1 MLRQYLKA
9 WSKHN
14 SGNRKHRGFTLAELI
29 VVLAIVAI
37 LATVGVFAA
46 VGYINRSR
54 IDKNTQDA
62 ITVYQ
67 VAQTAIAHKADN
79 GTLDN
84 WVSTAFS
91 SSGFSAA
98 DFKDDN
104 GRDVLD
110 ETNKSIHKT
119 AHLTCD
125 PNKVHADSDTLY
137 DLLSPYFYDRAVF
150 AGTISVE
157 FDLSATKQNDG
168 TIAYSA
174 TVMSAFY
181 SRENVAPTGT
191 GGWDSKC
198 LGNSNDQLPQRD
210 QEYRYNTSYVGYFNG
225 TEASL
230 IGPVALPD
238 DLDATP
244 AAEVT
249 FRNGETLDITW
260 TILADH
266 DKTDDVYI
274 NLFNSDSLA
283 ALTDDS
289 SSNNPA
295 SIATILIE
303 GGESAI
309 ESKATTTQANDYE
322 CIKVNTEGYDHTYNI
337 EKTVKTG
344 VITIK
349 VSTNNGSSY
358 VEHTFPVTVR
368 EVFGDGRQEI
378 TQYADM
384 SLGYKTYTL
393 SIDCMMVH
401 NDYTSTNNNYTKNYT
416 TKVLFNA
423 NKNQPYNPQNICAT
437 LVTGTNSDSDYFVA
451 TRAIDDPIHY
461 EGLTQGSFRNG
472 THTAVSYNLEDGNR
486 AALDTE
492 KGCVVNTLFG
502 DLICS
507 DGSVTYNGSFGS
519 SQGGDAVIT
528 SFRHLSNIRM
538 TNVGNFHI
546 ARDLNWY
553 IKASG
558 SLTPYS
564 EVKVYSLTNGVYN
577 SPIDRKQ
584 SSVANSYRVV
594 SFPAIDEIK
603 ANQSLSAMHRSD
615 DATQLYSINSVQM
628 RLASFTNNNNNG
640 YGLICKNSGTVS
652 NIVTNNLNLVVYE
665 VADGSASDYSKIE
678 KTSITTG
685 KHVNRPRGTETT
697 AIGGLIGLNTGKV
710 GTTDSDV
717 IRMSNPIVMGSAYW
731 SIEKYFEGTGGVIGK
746 NTETT
751 SSLSG
756 EIEINGTF
764 VVFSHTNI
772 GGIIGRCD
780 QNIGARLI
788 VNGTPAPESEFHLS
802 NDSKYGAVSCVV
814 AGWNSPGGAIGK
826 MENGAFTYRADY
838 EYDGIS
844 APDASGNFSF
854 NNYDQYEYQV
864 DVNLPANSLIVQ
876 LTSGDNNETD
886 AKGRLRGAGGAI
898 GNMKNCNSSSSSE
911 GNYLSIRVQNE
922 GSVLSANNINNQNP
936 IYCGG
941 AVGRDEDSKIATT
954 FVRVVN
960 GENTRI
966 GYPSDNLGPYHF
978 TAGGAYGQINGS
990 GRNVAIYV
998 ENKGTITARGSTD
1011 YLGVGGAVGC
1021 TSTGDVPTFV
1031 IKAINNSAEIT
1042 DLNNDGVNMVNG
1054 AGGAIG
1060 SISNDKEISSDSVI
1074 YVENTN
1080 TTISGYYFVGGAIG
1094 NAPSNNGKI
1103 SVVNDG
1109 ATITGVGSTNYVG
1122 GAIGRITG
1130 NSTGGT
1136 IQVVLDSCSIKG
1148 GEYVGGV
1155 IGLNDSVLSS
1165 VSIEG
1170 SGNIIG
1176 TGNYVGGAIGYNNG
1190 EIGGDVDVALSG
1202 NVNGGGNYVGGA
1214 IGYNNETISGSVDT
1228 EFIGNISGFNFVGGA
1243 IGQNKAEI
1251 GGSVTVLYTGDSS
1264 VIGIDYVGGA
1274 IGSND
1279 EQITDNVEVSATG
1292 DLVIGNENHSGSYVG
1307 GVIGDSV
1314 GEVGG
1319 IAASFDG
1326 EVSIYGVDYVGGA
1339 VGNLSG
1345 DLTIDK
1351 SISIVFAE
1359 ASEIHGRINVGGVI
1373 GKNDVELAS
1382 VSARFNGPGTVI
1394 GSSDVGGSIGYNN
1407 NDISGTVSAIFEG
1420 QAIIGNAS
1428 NPGDNVGGVIGNSV
1442 GEVGGISVAFGDDA
1456 YIYGYDN
1463 VGGAA
1468 GNLVGEITTSK
1479 VIDVVFTADTVIRGN
1494 NNVGGAIGNNE
1505 VALTSVTAT
1514 FKGDAQVIGSENV
1527 GGAIGNT
1534 EADISGAIAASFKGE
1549 AIVGN
1554 KNKTG
1559 NYVGGVIGNCK
1570 NKAGSLSADFAD
1582 DAFIYGANYVGG
1594 VVGNLVGTLTTNTIS
1609 VVFNGD
1615 CEIYGANNVG
1625 GAIGYNEVALTSV
1638 TATFKHDGKIIGSS
1652 YVGGAIGNNQ
1662 TKISGTVSASFGGSA
1677 IIGDSTNKGN
1687 YVGGVIGNSV
1697 GEVGG
1702 ITVAFGK
1709 DTSIY
1714 GKDYVGGAVGNLLG
1728 NLTSNK
1734 SISVY
1739 VPGNL
1744 TIKAANNVGGAIGYS
1759 FVTGLKDVTV
1769 KVDGITDIE
1778 CSGGN
1783 VGGAIGYHWNNNS
1796 DNSNKIEGIISA
1808 NFGKAVTVSGNGD
1821 YVGGVIGNSYSNI
1834 KGIAVTYGSSANI
1847 SGKNYVGGMAGYL
1860 KGGLDNKTIAMT
1872 VPGDFTIN
1880 GVDYVGGA
1888 FGYNT
1893 ASLNG
1898 ITVKYNG
1905 TASITGKKYIG
1916 GAMGYNNKFN
1926 SSNPVSVLYSKTAE
1940 IIGSECVGG
1949 AIGQSVGKTG
1959 MLSADFKG
1967 RATIGDNS
1975 NKGNY
1980 IGGVIGNSMAEISGI
1995 KVTFA
2000 DDVNIYGADYVGGAV
2015 GNLQGKVNTDKSI
2028 SVSVP
2033 GNLTIN
2039 AADKVG
2045 GAIGYSKVELK
2056 DVSVSVAGKTEITS
2070 TAGNVGGA
2078 IGLHDTAKING
2089 TISASFGDTVK
2100 ISGVSDY
2107 VGGVIGNSNF
2117 DIGGVQV
2124 SYDSTVDIS
2133 GKNYVGGM
2141 VGNLRGGVTNNNIVM
2156 TVTDDFSLSGENYVG
2171 GAFGDS
2177 KATLTTVNVIYNKAA
2192 TISGKE
2198 AVGGIIGFNEKVNT
2212 GNRVSLSVQYNGT
2225 ADINGSDGVG
2235 GVVGKNIG
2243 TVKSVTVTYKDD
2255 VSING
2260 NEGVGGVIGINNKNN
2275 NNNATV
2281 SETVTVSYE
2290 KSGSIIGKNNTGGV
2304 IGYNNMTI
2312 SGTVSA
2318 DFNGMAT
2325 IGNSSNAGECVGG
2338 VIGNNI
2344 GSVVGITVAFRDD
2357 ADICGTDYVGG
2368 VIGNNGAA
2376 ISGDITVTYEKSG
2389 SLIGSN
2395 DVGGAIGYNN
2405 KKISGTVSADFKG
2418 MATIGDSNNTG
2429 NYVGGVIG
2437 NSSGEITS
2445 DITAAFRDDVS
2456 ICGSDYV
2463 GGVIGNN
2470 GAAISGTVNVSYEN
2484 SGLIDGAD
2492 YVGGVIGYNNKNL
2505 YGISVDLS
2513 DVSIF
2518 GNDSVGGAFGSYAG
2532 GTITNGITVEATNLE
2547 IVGNEMV
2554 GGAFG
2559 SYAGGTITNGI
2570 TVEATNLEIVGNE
2583 MVGGAI
2589 GSVSGGNINGRTIDY
2604 TDVEIRTI
2612 TGKEDGGSLS
2622 IDLTNAEITGNKK
2635 VGGAIGSVSGGAIY
2649 NGIVESLD
2657 HSYVGGIEEVGGVIG
2672 EIRKTYQGGM
2682 IVSFNNGTYIGDKK
2696 GAGSYRC
2703 VDAGGAFGYFSNSAS
2718 ISSGRVLI
2726 KFDETSMV
2734 YAGGT
2739 DYSNSDLTIDT
2750 AGVGG
2755 AFGRLGAEGQGNTP
2769 TIELTKETNTYLAS
2783 VEVYC
2788 KSYEATVYSARS
2800 IAGGF
2805 VGHMLSGTIKRGYAT
2820 AVVSGYDYVGGF
2832 VGKMDNGYI
2841 GNCYV
2846 GGHTYK
2852 GQYDSGEENITGENY
2867 VGGFAGYISE
2877 AVAGSKKIYQTY
2889 TTASV
2894 RGSSNVGGYAGY
2906 IGGADQKLYSCYCTG
2921 LVSLK
2926 PGGDPDTVGAFA
2938 GSIDNIAVFFAEADN
2953 LENGNKVLR
2962 YVNASDMRRIG
2973 NIGGVPTDDGDLAAV
2988 PKTRIRWAFWGG
3000 YEMGPNRN
3008 DYIRVRPKEVSK
3020 YDAFPFDETLDPTD
3034 EKYPLR
3040 TFISQKFSDDTFYG
3054 LHYGDWPS
3062 VMTETTKLLNDSN
3075 TRIIFVDDNGDEL
3088 LDEHNNPITEFP
3100 YAIGDVGVSP
3110 KVKVFFTDEYGEQ
3123 DITGSQFITIS
3134 YKNNITVGEA
3144 SVIVTGDGANYGHSV
3159 VKKFTIVPLDI
3170 SDATV
3175 TIDTTAAGFIY
3186 NGQPQEPAVKVILSS
3201 GEELPA
3207 GDYQVAYSD
3216 NTNAGTATVT
3226 VTPDNTKYVVN
3237 NTSGTPGTLS
3247 AEFIIDKK
3255 KIEAADMNVTCS
3267 GEVDAPIITV
3277 SVTIEGNATTLDAS
3291 DYSAV
3296 LSDSKDKLT
3305 VTIDAANFYSD
3316 PVEYTV
3322 HTVTFMMNDESGDV
3336 YKTLIVMDNGTVSAP
3351 ADPSRENYAFQGWIT
3366 DPNDPDSAFAW
3377 DTQINDNVVLY
3388 ASWTANRGAVPSTD
3402 ESNGEENG
3410 EGTDADTDSKD
3421 EGNLGEDNGSKK
3433 GVENDDATNT
3443 RSTVDPTESGTG
3455 GSSGETVDVD
3465 DDETISGSP
3474 DETPG
3479 EGSDESAGGDDD
3491 ESTGEAPGGDD
3502 GSTSEVPGGD
3512 DGSTGEVPGGD
3523 FDESAGESA
3532 GGTED
3537 NTFDEATDETAGD
3550 TTNGATD
3557 GDSNSD
3563 TDVNAGGGSE
3573 GEIGGG
3579 TGGDSGGGNNTDPG
3593 SDPGGAPQ
3601 DPVPGNNENPTP

>member
-119 AHLTCD
+119 AHLTYD

-137 DLLSPYFYDRAVF
+137 DLLSPYFYDRSVF

-174 TVMSAFY
+174 TVLSAFY

-210 QEYRYNTSYVGYFNG
+210 QDYRYNTSYVGYFNG

-249 FRNGETLDITW
+249 FRNGETLDISW
-260 TILADH
+260 VILADH

-274 NLFNSDSLA
+274 NLFNADALA
-283 ALTDDS
+283 ALTDSS

-309 ESKATTTQANDYE
+309 ESKATTVQANDYE
-322 CIKVNTEGYDHTYNI
+322 CIKVNTEGHDHTYNI

-344 VITIK
+344 VVTIK

-358 VEHTFPVTVR
+358 VSRTFPVTVR

-384 SLGYKTYTL
+384 SQGYKTYTL

-401 NDYTSTNNNYTKNYT
+401 DAYTSTNNNNTKNYT

-492 KGCVVNTLFG
+492 EGCVVNTLFG
-502 DLICS
+502 DLVCS

-538 TNVGNFHI
+538 TNVGDFHI

-564 EVKVYSLTNGVYN
+564 EVKVYTLSNGVYN

-603 ANQSLSAMHRSD
+603 ANQSLSAIHRSD

-628 RLASFTNNNNNG
+628 RLASFTTGNNNG
-640 YGLICKNSGTVS
+640 FGLICKNSGTVS

-665 VADGSASDYSKIE
+665 VADGTASDYSKIE
-678 KTSITTG
+678 QTSITTG
-685 KHVNRPRGTETT
+685 KHVNRPRGTDTT

-710 GTTDSDV
+710 GTADSDV
-717 IRMSNPIVMGSAYW
+717 IRMSNPIVMSSAYW

-746 NTETT
+746 NTGTT
-751 SSLSG
+751 SSLRG

-764 VVFSHTNI
+764 VVLGHTNI

-788 VNGTPAPESEFHLS
+788 VNGTPAPEGEFHLS

-814 AGWNSPGGAIGK
+814 AGWNNPGGAVGR
-826 MENGAFTYRADY
+826 MENGAFTYDADHKY
-838 EYDGIS
+838 TAGGIS
-844 APDASGNFSF
+844 TSDASGNFTF
-854 NNYDQYEYQV
+854 DNFDQFEYQV
-864 DVNLPANSLIVQ
+864 DVTLPQHSLIVQ
-876 LTSGDNNETD
+876 MTSGSSDE
-886 AKGRLRGAGGAI
+886 AARLRGAGGAI
-898 GNMKNCNSSSSSE
+898 GYMKNCNSSSSSE
-911 GNYLSIRVQNE
+911 GDYLSIRVQNE
-922 GSVLSANNINNQNP
+922 GSVLSANNINNANP
-936 IYCGG
+936 IYTGG
-941 AVGRDEDSKIATT
+941 AVGRDEDSNISTT

-1109 ATITGVGSTNYVG
+1109 ANITGVGSTNYVG

-1264 VIGIDYVGGA
+1264 VIGIEYVGGA

-1442 GEVGGISVAFGDDA
+1442 GEVGGISVSFGDDA

-1468 GNLVGEITTSK
+1468 GNLIGEITTSK

-1638 TATFKHDGKIIGSS
+1638 TATFKHDGKVIGSS
-1652 YVGGAIGNNQ
+1652 YLGGAIGNSRAKV
-1662 TKISGTVSASFGGSA
+1662 TGTVSASFGGSA
-1677 IIGDSTNKGN
+1677 IIGDSSNKGN

-1808 NFGKAVTVSGNGD
+1808 SFGKAVSVNGNGD

-1834 KGIAVTYGSSANI
+1834 KGITVSYGSNVDI
-1847 SGKNYVGGMAGYL
+1847 SGNNYVGGMAGYL
-1860 KGGLDNKTIAMT
+1860 KGGVDNKNIAMT
-1872 VPGDFTIN
+1872 VPGNFALSGD
-1880 GVDYVGGA
+1880 DYVGGA
-1888 FGYNT
+1888 FGKNDAT
-1893 ASLNG
+1893 LT
-1898 ITVKYNG
+1898 TVTINYNG
-1905 TASITGKKYIG
+1905 TTTISGKNSTG
-1916 GAMGYNNKFN
+1916 GAIGWNAKVNTGN
-1926 SSNPVSVLYSKTAE
+1926 RVSLSVSYKGATAIEGVNAVGGVVGKNTGTVKTVTATYDSDASLVGTE
-1940 IIGSECVGG
+1940 DVGG
-1949 AIGQSVGKTG
+1949 AIGRNEYALTGAVTVSYGNSGSITGSNNIGGALGYNKLNNNQNISGAVSVSFTGEGKVIGSSNVGGAIGNSQSKITG
-1959 MLSADFKG
+1959 TVSASFSDS
-1967 RATIGDNS
+1967 AIIGDS
-1975 NKGNY
+1975 TNKGDY
-1980 IGGVIGNSMAEISGI
+1980 VGGVIGNSVGEVAGI
-1995 KVTFA
+1995 TVAFGEDTS
-2000 DDVNIYGADYVGGAV
+2000 IYGKDYVGGAV
-2015 GNLQGKVNTDKSI
+2015 GNLQGTVSTNKSI

-2033 GNLTIN
+2033 GDLTIN
-2039 AADKVG
+2039 AANKVG
-2045 GAIGYSKVELK
+2045 GVIGYSKPGLN
-2056 DVSVSVAGKTEITS
+2056 DVSISVTGKTDITC
-2070 TAGNVGGA
+2070 TGGNVGGA
-2078 IGLHDTAKING
+2078 IGLHDSTAITG
-2089 TISASFGDTVK
+2089 IISADFSDSVTIIGD
-2100 ISGVSDY
+2100 SDY
-2107 VGGVIGNSNF
+2107 VGGVIGNSNM
-2117 DIGGVQV
+2117 DIGGVEV
-2124 SYDSTVDIS
+2124 TFGSDVDIS
-2133 GKNYVGGM
+2133 GNDYVGGM
-2141 VGNLRGGVTNNNIVM
+2141 AGKLRGGVTNNDIEM
-2156 TVTDDFSLSGENYVG
+2156 TVPGNFSISGGKYVG
-2171 GAFGDS
+2171 GAFGYNQ
-2177 KATLTTVNVIYNKAA
+2177 ATLTKVDVIYSKSAV
-2192 TISGKE
+2192 ISGSGE
-2198 AVGGIIGFNEKVNT
+2198 DAIGGVIGYNEKKNT
-2212 GNRVSLSVQYNGT
+2212 GNPVSLSVQYNGT
-2225 ADINGSDGVG
+2225 ADISGLDGVG
-2235 GVVGKNIG
+2235 GVVGHNVG
-2243 TVKSVTVTYKDD
+2243 TLNAITAIYNDS
-2255 VSING
+2255 VSIIG
-2260 NEGVGGVIGINNKNN
+2260 SDYVGGAIGNNTTNSISG
-2275 NNNATV
+2275 V
-2281 SETVTVSYE
+2281 VTVSYMN
-2290 KSGSIIGKNNTGGV
+2290 SG
-2304 IGYNNMTI
+2304 TI
-2312 SGTVSA
+2312 SG
-2318 DFNGMAT
+2318 N
-2325 IGNSSNAGECVGG
+2325 
-2338 VIGNNI
+2338 
-2344 GSVVGITVAFRDD
+2344 
-2357 ADICGTDYVGG
+2357 DY
-2368 VIGNNGAA
+2368 I
-2376 ISGDITVTYEKSG
+2376 
-2389 SLIGSN
+2389 
-2395 DVGGAIGYNN
+2395 GGAIGYNN
-2405 KKISGTVSADFKG
+2405 KSINGISIDFSDAG
-2418 MATIGDSNNTG
+2418 IYGN
-2429 NYVGGVIG
+2429 NYVGG
-2437 NSSGEITS
+2437 
-2445 DITAAFRDDVS
+2445 
-2456 ICGSDYV
+2456 
-2463 GGVIGNN
+2463 
-2470 GAAISGTVNVSYEN
+2470 AI
-2484 SGLIDGAD
+2484 
-2492 YVGGVIGYNNKNL
+2492 
-2505 YGISVDLS
+2505 
-2513 DVSIF
+2513 
-2518 GNDSVGGAFGSYAG
+2518 GSYAG
-2532 GTITNGITVEATNLE
+2532 DGTITNGITIEATDLE
-2547 IVGNEMV
+2547 IVGNEM
-2554 GGAFG
+2554 
-2559 SYAGGTITNGI
+2559 I
-2570 TVEATNLEIVGNE
+2570 
-2583 MVGGAI
+2583 GGAI
-2589 GSVSGGNINGRTIDY
+2589 GSVSGGKLYGGSIDI
-2604 TDVEIRTI
+2604 DNAEIRTI
-2612 TGKEDGGSLS
+2612 TGKEDGGSIS
-2622 IDLTNAEITGNKK
+2622 VDFENVEITGNKK

-2877 AVAGSKKIYQTY
+2877 AVAGSRKIYQTY

-3100 YAIGDVGVSP
+3100 YAIGDAGVSP

-3421 EGNLGEDNGSKK
+3421 EENLEEDNGSKK

-3455 GSSGETVDVD
+3455 GSSGETADVD

-3502 GSTSEVPGGD
+3502 DESTGEVPGGD
-3512 DGSTGEVPGGD
+3512 DGSTGEAPGGDDESTGEVPGGD
-3523 FDESAGESA
+3523 VDESAGESA